1 METTMLG
8 YFKYNKD
15 GKDRAVIN
23 VLSSEIPS
31 DRGNGYFVKAFY
43 TTPDKI
49 PAGLK
54 AGKVD
59 VQTDPWNTNILVSI
73 KNV

>member
-1 METTMLG
+1 MDTIMLG

-15 GKDRAVIN
+15 GRDRAIIN
-23 VLSSEIPS
+23 VISSDIPS
-31 DRGNGYFVKAFY
+31 DRGNGKFIKTFY

-54 AGKVD
+54 AGNVN
-59 VQTDPWNTNILVSI
+59 VETDPWNSNILLSI
-73 KNV
+73 KNI